1 VFAVAEMISQRYY
14 VTPPTAA
21 EMAKAL
27 QAEPDTAVDDL
38 VLQDGSAPVQGSQ
51 QGVSSQMAQGQNPR
65 SDVEERSCVIGC
77 CGIYLVLGGR
87 RPQ

>member
-1 VFAVAEMISQRYY
+1 MISQRYY

-27 QAEPDTAVDDL
+27 QDEPYTAVDDSA
-38 VLQDGSAPVQGSQ
+38 LQDGSAPVQGSQ
-51 QGVSSQMAQGQNPR
+51 QGVSTQIAQGQNLVA
-65 SDVEERSCVIGC
+65 DAEEQSCVIGC

>member
-1 VFAVAEMISQRYY
+1 MIAQRYY

-21 EMAKAL
+21 EMTKAL
-27 QAEPDTAVDDL
+27 QDKPDTAVDDSA
-38 VLQDGSAPVQGSQ
+38 LQDGSAPVQGSQ
-51 QGVSSQMAQGQNPR
+51 QGVSTQMAHGQNPVA
-65 SDVEERSCVIGC
+65 DAEERSCVIGC

>member
-1 VFAVAEMISQRYY
+1 M
-14 VTPPTAA
+14 PPTAV

-27 QAEPDTAVDDL
+27 QDEPDTAVDDL
-38 VLQDGSAPVQGSQ
+38 VLQDGPAPVQGSQ
-51 QGVSSQMAQGQNPR
+51 QGVSTSTQMAQGQN
-65 SDVEERSCVIGC
+65 SVADAGERSCVIGC

>member
-1 VFAVAEMISQRYY
+1 VVEMIAQRYY

-27 QAEPDTAVDDL
+27 QDEPDSDTAVDDSA
-38 VLQDGSAPVQGSQ
+38 LQNGPAPVQGSQ
-51 QGVSSQMAQGQNPR
+51 QGVSTQMAQGQNPVA
-65 SDVEERSCVIGC
+65 DAEERSCVIGC